1 MTSARRA
8 AGAPARSKRLFDLVG
23 ATLLLIVLSPVVSVV
38 AVLVRLRLGRPIIY
52 RQQRPG
58 LGGRPFTIY
67 KFRTMLETTDANGRL
82 LPSVER
88 TPPFGQRLRALSLD
102 ELPELWNVVKGD
114 MSLVGPRPL
123 MIAYLPRYTAEQAR
137 RHEVRP
143 GITGLAQVSGR
154 NAISWE
160 EKFALDVHYVEHH
173 DIRMDLG
180 ILVRTAGAVLS
191 RTGIRDPR
199 RPGVLCSA
207 QCSGAGN
214 GKPPAL
220 RPASA
225 ARLPN
230 FCYGRCNR
238 APPRSRCR
246 RPGTHAPTYQC

>member
-180 ILVRTAGAVLS
+180 ILARTVGAVLS
-191 RTGIRDPR
+191 RTGI
-199 RPGVLCSA
+199 
-207 QCSGAGN
+207 Q
-214 GKPPAL
+214 
-220 RPASA
+220 
-225 ARLPN
+225 
-230 FCYGRCNR
+230 YGESVNM
-238 APPRSRCR
+238 PEFL
-246 RPGTHAPTYQC
+246 GTDGPSPTPSPQT